1 MVLLVLLLLVEL
13 VLGFIYL
20 YIFLVIDPLCVPC
33 RIANEFFT
41 IIQAAE
47 KLCTK
52 YELYIYVVG

>member
-13 VLGFIYL
+13 VLGFIY
-20 YIFLVIDPLCVPC
+20 FLVIDPLCVPC